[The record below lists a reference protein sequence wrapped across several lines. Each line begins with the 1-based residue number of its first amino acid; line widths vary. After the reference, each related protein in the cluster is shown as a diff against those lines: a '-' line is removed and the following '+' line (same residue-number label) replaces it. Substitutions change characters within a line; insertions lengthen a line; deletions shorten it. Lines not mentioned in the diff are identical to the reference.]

1 MGREKEIMNHWNRTR
16 RMRTL
21 ALLPAILCLG
31 AAAAEAQE
39 SRVDVFGGAGLL
51 AGVREPRPTANLGT
65 NVWIFRRWGA
75 SVRHTIAARGDDL
88 AVVTEFGIRYRI
100 DVDGG
105 RTMLHVGGSPA
116 GFSIDDDGYFE
127 AGVSAVFDVFVGRQI
142 SRRVGAGIGISTLIG
157 PGAFINPV
165 GLVVWSFD

>member
-1 MGREKEIMNHWNRTR
+1 MDTPKWALM
-16 RMRTL
+16 L

-31 AAAAEAQE
+31 AVATEAQE

-51 AGVREPRPTANLGT
+51 AGVGDWRPTANLGT

-75 SVRHTIAARGDDL
+75 SVRHTIATRGDDL
-88 AVVTEFGIRYRI
+88 AVVTEFGVRYRI

-105 RTMLHVGGSPA
+105 RTTLHVGGSPVA
-116 GFSIDDDGYFE
+116 FSIDDDGNFE
-127 AGVSAVFDVFVGRQI
+127 AGVAAVFDVFVGRQI
-142 SRRVGAGIGISTLIG
+142 SRRLGAGIGVSTLIG
-157 PGAFINPV
+157 RGAFINPV